1 MKQLKTFKSGTIY
14 SVAVGLIIFGLC
26 LRFGGEK
33 FLIDLYFKKYNDSP
47 NSNLLNLVKYGG
59 VSLYIGGWLILAI
72 CLSLKHKGNKLLK
85 HSIFSVIIISVV
97 WTVFEFKEE
106 SFVTQPKLPLISI
119 SVLLSS
125 LVALISLKYE
135 IKDILLIIFAS
146 VLIIFAEYFV
156 LPFQRN
162 NGIHD
167 GLGLPFLILGWFIL
181 YYVFDGDSKVDNT
194 ILQDTSPLW
203 NEPSIPLVNQPMRN

>member
-1 MKQLKTFKSGTIY
+1 MKQIKTFTSY

-33 FLIDLYFKKYNDSP
+33 FLIDQHFKKYNDAP

-59 VSLYIGGWLILAI
+59 VGLYIGGWLTLAV

-85 HSIFSVIIISVV
+85 HSIFSAILISVV

-106 SFVTQPKLPLISI
+106 KFVTQTKLPLISI

-135 IKDILLIIFAS
+135 IKDILLIIVAS

-167 GLGLPFLILGWFIL
+167 GLGLPLLILGWFLL
-181 YYVFDGDSKVDNT
+181 YYVFDGDSKVLRD
-194 ILQDTSPLW
+194 
-203 NEPSIPLVNQPMRN
+203 PLVNLKLIN